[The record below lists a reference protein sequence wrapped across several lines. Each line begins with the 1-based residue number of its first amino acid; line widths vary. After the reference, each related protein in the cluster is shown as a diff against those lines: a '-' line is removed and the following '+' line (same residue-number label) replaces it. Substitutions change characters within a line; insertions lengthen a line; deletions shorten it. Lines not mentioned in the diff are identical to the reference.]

1 MDTPVQSV
9 FAMDIDGKP
18 IVAFEARNLR
28 EAGELCRE
36 AWLQEDLAQ
45 LTSNGMPLYAAGAK
59 MKVRAASPDEAQT
72 YRDAAAE
79 AADTEDLLLAYLVEL
94 DSVP

>member
-1 MDTPVQSV
+1 MDTPAQSV

-18 IVAFEARNLR
+18 VIAFEARNLR

-36 AWLQEDLAQ
+36 AWLQDDLAL
-45 LTSNGMPLYAAGAK
+45 LTSNGIPLYAAGAK
-59 MKVRAASPDEAQT
+59 MKVRPASQEEAQA
-72 YRDAAAE
+72 YRDAEAE
-79 AADTEDLLLAYLVEL
+79 AAECDDLLLAYLVEL

>member
-1 MDTPVQSV
+1 
-9 FAMDIDGKP
+9 
-18 IVAFEARNLR
+18 
-28 EAGELCRE
+28 
-36 AWLQEDLAQ
+36 
-45 LTSNGMPLYAAGAK
+45 MPLYAAGAK
-59 MKVRAASPDEAQT
+59 MKVRAASQDEAQT